1 MLSWDRTLLAVA
13 AVVVAV
19 LALQELWL
27 DLTCAVAAYAAAGY
41 LLSGRRAST

>member
-13 AVVVAV
+13 AVVVTV